1 MAFVLQDVINEIEET
16 RSLEPLKKFKKEN
29 LVKVAAHYGITPA
42 VGATKSHILNLIKDH
57 CVENDIIDEVEEKPI
72 AETAEIVRLKLDFE
86 REERRLARE
95 AEKAL
100 QDAQFAE
107 AQKAREAA
115 EAEAEKARELR
126 LAELKEARELREL
139 ELKAEQEKAL
149 LAAEIEAKKEAAARE
164 HELKMAGLGK
174 HSPSDKASVF
184 DPARNIR
191 LVPPFQEKEVDKY
204 FAHFEKVAD
213 SLNWPK
219 ESWVLLLQSVLVGK
233 AQEIY
238 GSLSVEQSSNYE
250 HVKEAILK
258 AYELV
263 PEAYRQKFRNYLKY
277 DSKTHVE
284 FAREKE
290 NLFNRWCHSKEIG
303 QDFKKLKQ
311 MVLLEEFK
319 DKVRPDIRSHLDEQK
334 VEELEKAAIMADDY
348 ALTHKM
354 SSKSGNPQ
362 QKRYHGS
369 GNRENVSRN
378 MDDRK
383 RQGKSTENVGL
394 VSKVEPLK
402 PISCGH
408 CGKPGHIITNCWKLG
423 GKTPCEHCGRFNHKS
438 EDCRIAKNKLQKE
451 VKPTGLTSLKGL
463 KVSPFNESENSKG
476 VKVKPLID
484 RNSFVEKNKGI
495 KVNPLHNDKSCIED
509 EISPNT
515 ESDYMENYKP
525 FISKGVVSLVGDENS
540 SQKVKILRD
549 TGATQSLMLDSV
561 LPLTEKSFTGANVL
575 ISGVEMGVLEV
586 PLHEVNIKSSLIN
599 GNIVI
604 GMRPSL
610 PVEGISLILGN
621 DLAGEKVMVDP
632 RVVEKPRDDEE
643 TERLA
648 EKFPGIFP
656 ASVVTRSMKAKEE
669 AIKEQGKEEI
679 GLSGTFLENIDGKF
693 EERNKEKADKALMRK
708 ESRNVKENIPEKQE
722 SESKSVISRQNLIEE
737 QSNDKELLDLFKIAL
752 TPVEAEKVSVGY
764 LIKDDILMRKWSPTA
779 CDNNEKGETV
789 YQIVVPTVY
798 RREVLELAH
807 DLPMSGHL
815 GVRKTYNRVLQHFFW
830 PGLKRD
836 VAKWCR
842 ECHTCQ
848 LGGKPNQNIPQ
859 APLHPIPVFDEP
871 FSHIIIDCVGPLPKT
886 KSQNEFL
893 LTIMCS
899 STRFPEAIP
908 LRSIKTNAILKA
920 LIKFFTIFGLPKS
933 IQSDQ
938 GTNFMAH
945 AFQQVMNQL
954 GIKQY
959 KSSAYHPESQGALE
973 RFHQTL
979 KTMIRMYCTE
989 NSRDWDEG
997 VHLLLFAVRES
1008 VQESLGFSPFEL
1020 VFGHAVR
1027 GPLLLLKEKWLDED
1041 PEKISVL
1048 KYVATF
1054 KDRLFR
1060 AGQMAKRNLQESQS
1074 KMKVWY
1080 DRKAKSRCFEP
1091 GDRVLVLFPV
1101 VGNPLQAKYSG
1112 PYKVVKKISDTNY
1125 LVKTPDRRKETQV
1138 CHINMLKAY
1147 HEKPKPELV
1156 TLNNRLGLESLTHS
1170 KDCVGQVAE
1179 KEEDTESEVR
1189 LGNDQ
1194 QPIKLQNSQ
1203 ILNDLDT
1210 KLSHLPS
1217 VQRKE
1222 LAEVITQYREVFP
1235 DVPSKT
1241 NLIEHDV
1248 DVGDSAPIKQ
1258 HPYRV
1263 SPMKKELLDKEVQ
1276 YMLKNDI
1283 IEESQ
1288 SNWSSPCILVPKHD
1302 GGFRFCTDF
1311 RKVNDKTKSD
1321 SFPIPRIADCID
1333 QIGNAKFVSTFDM
1346 LKGYWQV
1353 PLTQRAREISAF
1365 VTPSGLYQYKVM
1377 PFGMKNA
1384 PATFQRMVNK
1394 LVRDIDG
1401 CEGYIDD
1408 VVIYSDNWSDHIHQI
1423 KRFFQIMREAKLT
1436 INLMKSEFG
1445 KATVK
1450 YLGHIVGQGQV
1461 RPLDAK
1467 IQTIAKFPIPTSRKE
1482 LARFLGMA
1490 GYYRNFCLNFSD
1502 IAAPLTNLLSKKV
1515 KFVWTDDC
1523 QMAFDKVKLLLQK
1536 SPVLKSPDYEKPFKL
1551 IIDSSDVGTGSVLVQ
1566 EASDGLDH
1574 PVSYFSKKF
1583 LKYQKNYSVVEKE
1596 TLGLVLALEHFDVYL
1611 GSTPFKIKV
1620 YTDHNPL
1627 TFLKTMKNKNQRLV
1641 RWSLALQEYNLEI
1654 QHIPG
1659 SENVVADA
1667 LSRCIG

>member
-16 RSLEPLKKFKKEN
+16 RSLDPLKKLKKEN
-29 LVKVAAHYGITPA
+29 LAEVAAHYGITPA
-42 VGATKSHILNLIKDH
+42 IGATKSHILDLIKDH
-57 CVENDIIDEVEEKPI
+57 CVENNIIDEVEEKPI
-72 AETAEIVRLKLDFE
+72 VETAEVVKLKLEFQ

-95 AEKAL
+95 EAQRARDAEKA
-100 QDAQFAE
+100 
-107 AQKAREAA
+107 ARE
-115 EAEAEKARELR
+115 EARELR
-126 LAELKEARELREL
+126 LAELKEARKLREL

-149 LAAEIEAKKEAAARE
+149 LEAEKEAAARE

-174 HSPSDKASVF
+174 HSPSDKASAF

-277 DSKTHVE
+277 ASKTHVE

-369 GNRENVSRN
+369 GNRENISRN

-423 GKTPCEHCGRFNHKS
+423 GKTPCKHCGRFNHKS

-515 ESDYMENYKP
+515 ESDYMKNYKP
-525 FISKGVVSLVGDENS
+525 FISEGVVSLVGDENS

-561 LPLTEKSFTGANVL
+561 LPLTENSFTGANVL
-575 ISGVEMGVLEV
+575 ISGAEMGVLEV

-621 DLAGEKVMVDP
+621 DLAGERVMVDP
-632 RVVEKPRDDEE
+632 RVVEKPRDDEK

-656 ASVVTRSMKAKEE
+656 ASVVTRSMKAKKE

-679 GLSGTFLENIDGKF
+679 GLSGTFLENIDDKF
-693 EERNKEKADKALMRK
+693 EERNKEKVDKALMRN

-722 SESKSVISRQNLIEE
+722 SESKSVIPRQNLIKDKN
-737 QSNDKELLDLFKIAL
+737 NDKELLDLFKIAL
-752 TPVEAEKVSVGY
+752 TPIEAEKVSVGY
-764 LIKDDILMRKWSPTA
+764 LIRDNILMRKWSS
-779 CDNNEKGETV
+779 
-789 YQIVVPTVY
+789 
-798 RREVLELAH
+798 H
-807 DLPMSGHL
+807 
-815 GVRKTYNRVLQHFFW
+815 RV
-830 PGLKRD
+830 
-836 VAKWCR
+836 
-842 ECHTCQ
+842 
-848 LGGKPNQNIPQ
+848 
-859 APLHPIPVFDEP
+859 
-871 FSHIIIDCVGPLPKT
+871 
-886 KSQNEFL
+886 
-893 LTIMCS
+893 TI
-899 STRFPEAIP
+899 
-908 LRSIKTNAILKA
+908 
-920 LIKFFTIFGLPKS
+920 
-933 IQSDQ
+933 
-938 GTNFMAH
+938 
-945 AFQQVMNQL
+945 
-954 GIKQY
+954 
-959 KSSAYHPESQGALE
+959 
-973 RFHQTL
+973 
-979 KTMIRMYCTE
+979 
-989 NSRDWDEG
+989 
-997 VHLLLFAVRES
+997 
-1008 VQESLGFSPFEL
+1008 
-1020 VFGHAVR
+1020 

-1060 AGQMAKRNLQESQS
+1060 AGQIAKRNLQESQS

-1156 TLNNRLGLESLTHS
+1156 TLNNRLGLESPTHS

-1179 KEEDTESEVR
+1179 KEEDTESEAR
-1189 LGNDQ
+1189 LENDQ

-1203 ILNDLDT
+1203 ILNDLGT
-1210 KLSHLPS
+1210 KLSHLPL

-1276 YMLKNDI
+1276 YMLENDI

-1394 LVRDIDG
+1394 LVQDIDG

-1408 VVIYSDNWSDHIHQI
+1408 VVIYSDDWSDHIRQI

-1436 INLMKSEFG
+1436 INLMKSEFS

-1467 IQTIAKFPIPTSRKE
+1467 IQTIVKFPIPTSRKE

>member
-1 MAFVLQDVINEIEET
+1 MAFVLQDIINEIEET

-29 LVKVAAHYGITPA
+29 LVKVAVHYGITPA

-57 CVENDIIDEVEEKPI
+57 CVEHDIIDEVEEKPI

-100 QDAQFAE
+100 QDAQLAAQSEE

-115 EAEAEKARELR
+115 EAEAQRARDLR

-164 HELKMAGLGK
+164 HELKMASLGK
-174 HSPSDKASVF
+174 QSPSDKACVF

-369 GNRENVSRN
+369 GNRENISRN

-484 RNSFVEKNKGI
+484 RNHFVEKNKGI

-525 FISKGVVSLVGDENS
+525 FISEGVVSLVGDENS

-561 LPLTEKSFTGANVL
+561 LPLTENSFTGANVL
-575 ISGVEMGVLEV
+575 ISGVEMGILEV

-610 PVEGISLILGN
+610 PVEGISMILGN
-621 DLAGEKVMVDP
+621 DLAGERVMVDP

-656 ASVVTRSMKAKEE
+656 ASVVTRSMKAKKE

-693 EERNKEKADKALMRK
+693 EKRNKEKADKALMRN

-722 SESKSVISRQNLIEE
+722 SESKSVISRQNLIVE
-737 QSNDKELLDLFKIAL
+737 QSKDKELLDLFKIAL

-764 LIKDDILMRKWSPTA
+764 FIKDDILMRKWSPTA

-789 YQIVVPTVY
+789 YQIVVPTVH

-807 DLPMSGHL
+807 DLPVSGHL

-836 VAKWCR
+836 VAKWCK

-859 APLHPIPVFDEP
+859 APLHPIPAFDEP

-886 KSQNEFL
+886 KSQNEYL

-908 LRSIKTNAILKA
+908 LRSIKTNTILKA
-920 LIKFFTIFGLPKS
+920 LIKFFTLFGLPKS

-979 KTMIRMYCTE
+979 KTMIKMYCIE
-989 NSRDWDEG
+989 NSKDWDEG

-1027 GPLLLLKEKWLDED
+1027 RPLLLLKEKWLDED

-1054 KDRLFR
+1054 KDR
-1060 AGQMAKRNLQESQS
+1060 
-1074 KMKVWY
+1074 
-1080 DRKAKSRCFEP
+1080 
-1091 GDRVLVLFPV
+1091 
-1101 VGNPLQAKYSG
+1101 
-1112 PYKVVKKISDTNY
+1112 
-1125 LVKTPDRRKETQV
+1125 
-1138 CHINMLKAY
+1138 
-1147 HEKPKPELV
+1147 
-1156 TLNNRLGLESLTHS
+1156 
-1170 KDCVGQVAE
+1170 
-1179 KEEDTESEVR
+1179 
-1189 LGNDQ
+1189 
-1194 QPIKLQNSQ
+1194 
-1203 ILNDLDT
+1203 
-1210 KLSHLPS
+1210 
-1217 VQRKE
+1217 
-1222 LAEVITQYREVFP
+1222 
-1235 DVPSKT
+1235 
-1241 NLIEHDV
+1241 
-1248 DVGDSAPIKQ
+1248 
-1258 HPYRV
+1258 
-1263 SPMKKELLDKEVQ
+1263 
-1276 YMLKNDI
+1276 
-1283 IEESQ
+1283 
-1288 SNWSSPCILVPKHD
+1288 
-1302 GGFRFCTDF
+1302 
-1311 RKVNDKTKSD
+1311 
-1321 SFPIPRIADCID
+1321 
-1333 QIGNAKFVSTFDM
+1333 
-1346 LKGYWQV
+1346 
-1353 PLTQRAREISAF
+1353 
-1365 VTPSGLYQYKVM
+1365 
-1377 PFGMKNA
+1377 
-1384 PATFQRMVNK
+1384 
-1394 LVRDIDG
+1394 
-1401 CEGYIDD
+1401 
-1408 VVIYSDNWSDHIHQI
+1408 
-1423 KRFFQIMREAKLT
+1423 
-1436 INLMKSEFG
+1436 
-1445 KATVK
+1445 
-1450 YLGHIVGQGQV
+1450 
-1461 RPLDAK
+1461 
-1467 IQTIAKFPIPTSRKE
+1467 
-1482 LARFLGMA
+1482 
-1490 GYYRNFCLNFSD
+1490 
-1502 IAAPLTNLLSKKV
+1502 
-1515 KFVWTDDC
+1515 
-1523 QMAFDKVKLLLQK
+1523 
-1536 SPVLKSPDYEKPFKL
+1536 
-1551 IIDSSDVGTGSVLVQ
+1551 
-1566 EASDGLDH
+1566 
-1574 PVSYFSKKF
+1574 
-1583 LKYQKNYSVVEKE
+1583 
-1596 TLGLVLALEHFDVYL
+1596 
-1611 GSTPFKIKV
+1611 
-1620 YTDHNPL
+1620 
-1627 TFLKTMKNKNQRLV
+1627 
-1641 RWSLALQEYNLEI
+1641 
-1654 QHIPG
+1654 
-1659 SENVVADA
+1659 
-1667 LSRCIG
+1667 

>member
-1 MAFVLQDVINEIEET
+1 
-16 RSLEPLKKFKKEN
+16 
-29 LVKVAAHYGITPA
+29 
-42 VGATKSHILNLIKDH
+42 
-57 CVENDIIDEVEEKPI
+57 
-72 AETAEIVRLKLDFE
+72 
-86 REERRLARE
+86 
-95 AEKAL
+95 
-100 QDAQFAE
+100 
-107 AQKAREAA
+107 
-115 EAEAEKARELR
+115 
-126 LAELKEARELREL
+126 
-139 ELKAEQEKAL
+139 
-149 LAAEIEAKKEAAARE
+149 
-164 HELKMAGLGK
+164 
-174 HSPSDKASVF
+174 
-184 DPARNIR
+184 
-191 LVPPFQEKEVDKY
+191 
-204 FAHFEKVAD
+204 
-213 SLNWPK
+213 
-219 ESWVLLLQSVLVGK
+219 
-233 AQEIY
+233 
-238 GSLSVEQSSNYE
+238 
-250 HVKEAILK
+250 
-258 AYELV
+258 
-263 PEAYRQKFRNYLKY
+263 
-277 DSKTHVE
+277 
-284 FAREKE
+284 
-290 NLFNRWCHSKEIG
+290 
-303 QDFKKLKQ
+303 

-369 GNRENVSRN
+369 GNRENISRN

-484 RNSFVEKNKGI
+484 RNHSVEKNKGI

-525 FISKGVVSLVGDENS
+525 FISEGVVSLVGDENS

-561 LPLTEKSFTGANVL
+561 LPLTENSLTGANVL

-586 PLHEVNIKSSLIN
+586 PLHEVNIKSSLLN
-599 GNIVI
+599 GKIVI
-604 GMRPSL
+604 GTRPSL

-621 DLAGEKVMVDP
+621 EKVMVDP
-632 RVVEKPRDDEE
+632 RVVEKPRDNEE

-656 ASVVTRSMKAKEE
+656 ASVVTRSMKAKKEV
-669 AIKEQGKEEI
+669 IKEQGKEEI
-679 GLSGTFLENIDGKF
+679 DLSGTFLKNIDGKF
-693 EERNKEKADKALMRK
+693 EERNKEKADKALMRN

-722 SESKSVISRQNLIEE
+722 SESKLVISRQNLIVE
-737 QSNDKELLDLFKIAL
+737 QSKDKELLDLFKIAL

-789 YQIVVPTVY
+789 YQIVVPTVH

-807 DLPMSGHL
+807 DLPVSGHL
-815 GVRKTYNRVLQHFFW
+815 GVHKTYNRVLQHFFW

-836 VAKWCR
+836 VAKWCK

-859 APLHPIPVFDEP
+859 APLHPIPAFDEP

-886 KSQNEFL
+886 KSQNEYL

-908 LRSIKTNAILKA
+908 LRSIKTNTILKA
-920 LIKFFTIFGLPKS
+920 LIKFFTLFGLPKS

-959 KSSAYHPESQGALE
+959 KSSAYHPESQG
-973 RFHQTL
+973 
-979 KTMIRMYCTE
+979 
-989 NSRDWDEG
+989 
-997 VHLLLFAVRES
+997 VHLLLFAVHE
-1008 VQESLGFSPFEL
+1008 ESLGFSPFEL

-1112 PYKVVKKISDTNY
+1112 PYKVVKKISDTND
-1125 LVKTPDRRKETQV
+1125 LVKTPGRRKETQV

-1156 TLNNRLGLESLTHS
+1156 TLNSRLGLESPTHS

-1203 ILNDLDT
+1203 ILNDLGT
-1210 KLSHLPS
+1210 KLSHLPL
-1217 VQRKE
+1217 VQKKE
-1222 LAEVITQYREVFP
+1222 LTEVITQYREVFP

-1283 IEESQ
+1283 TEESQ
-1288 SNWSSPCILVPKHD
+1288 SNWSSPCILVPK
-1302 GGFRFCTDF
+1302 R
-1311 RKVNDKTKSD
+1311 RI
-1321 SFPIPRIADCID
+1321 PI
-1333 QIGNAKFVSTFDM
+1333 
-1346 LKGYWQV
+1346 
-1353 PLTQRAREISAF
+1353 
-1365 VTPSGLYQYKVM
+1365 LY
-1377 PFGMKNA
+1377 
-1384 PATFQRMVNK
+1384 
-1394 LVRDIDG
+1394 
-1401 CEGYIDD
+1401 
-1408 VVIYSDNWSDHIHQI
+1408 
-1423 KRFFQIMREAKLT
+1423 
-1436 INLMKSEFG
+1436 
-1445 KATVK
+1445 
-1450 YLGHIVGQGQV
+1450 
-1461 RPLDAK
+1461 
-1467 IQTIAKFPIPTSRKE
+1467 
-1482 LARFLGMA
+1482 
-1490 GYYRNFCLNFSD
+1490 
-1502 IAAPLTNLLSKKV
+1502 
-1515 KFVWTDDC
+1515 
-1523 QMAFDKVKLLLQK
+1523 
-1536 SPVLKSPDYEKPFKL
+1536 
-1551 IIDSSDVGTGSVLVQ
+1551 
-1566 EASDGLDH
+1566 
-1574 PVSYFSKKF
+1574 
-1583 LKYQKNYSVVEKE
+1583 
-1596 TLGLVLALEHFDVYL
+1596 
-1611 GSTPFKIKV
+1611 
-1620 YTDHNPL
+1620 
-1627 TFLKTMKNKNQRLV
+1627 RL
-1641 RWSLALQEYNLEI
+1641 
-1654 QHIPG
+1654 
-1659 SENVVADA
+1659 
-1667 LSRCIG
+1667 

>member
-29 LVKVAAHYGITPA
+29 LVKVAAHFGITPA

-57 CVENDIIDEVEEKPI
+57 CVENDIIDEVEDKPI

-139 ELKAEQEKAL
+139 ELKAEAD
-149 LAAEIEAKKEAAARE
+149 KEAAARE
-164 HELKMAGLGK
+164 HELKMAGLGI
-174 HSPSDKASVF
+174 HSPKDRASAF

-277 DSKTHVE
+277 ESKTHVE

-290 NLFNRWCHSKEIG
+290 NLFNRWCHSKKTG

-369 GNRENVSRN
+369 GNRENISRN

-463 KVSPFNESENSKG
+463 KVSPFNESENQKG

-484 RNSFVEKNKGI
+484 RNHFVEKNKGI

-509 EISPNT
+509 KISPNT

-525 FISKGVVSLVGDENS
+525 FISEGVVSLVGDENS

-561 LPLTEKSFTGANVL
+561 LPLTENSFTGANVL

-632 RVVEKPRDDEE
+632 RVVEKPRDDER
-643 TERLA
+643 TEKLA

-656 ASVVTRSMKAKEE
+656 ASVVTRSMKAKKE

-693 EERNKEKADKALMRK
+693 EERNKEKAEKALMRN

-722 SESKSVISRQNLIEE
+722 SESKSVISRQNLIVE
-737 QSNDKELLDLFKIAL
+737 QSKDKELLDLFKIAL

-764 LIKDDILMRKWSPTA
+764 LIKDNILMRKWS
-779 CDNNEKGETV
+779 
-789 YQIVVPTVY
+789 
-798 RREVLELAH
+798 
-807 DLPMSGHL
+807 
-815 GVRKTYNRVLQHFFW
+815 
-830 PGLKRD
+830 
-836 VAKWCR
+836 
-842 ECHTCQ
+842 
-848 LGGKPNQNIPQ
+848 
-859 APLHPIPVFDEP
+859 
-871 FSHIIIDCVGPLPKT
+871 SHCV
-886 KSQNEFL
+886 
-893 LTIMCS
+893 TI
-899 STRFPEAIP
+899 
-908 LRSIKTNAILKA
+908 
-920 LIKFFTIFGLPKS
+920 
-933 IQSDQ
+933 
-938 GTNFMAH
+938 
-945 AFQQVMNQL
+945 
-954 GIKQY
+954 
-959 KSSAYHPESQGALE
+959 
-973 RFHQTL
+973 
-979 KTMIRMYCTE
+979 
-989 NSRDWDEG
+989 
-997 VHLLLFAVRES
+997 
-1008 VQESLGFSPFEL
+1008 
-1020 VFGHAVR
+1020 
-1027 GPLLLLKEKWLDED
+1027 GPLLLLKGKWLDED

-1156 TLNNRLGLESLTHS
+1156 TLNNRLGLESPTHS

-1189 LGNDQ
+1189 LGNDR

-1203 ILNDLDT
+1203 ILNDLGT
-1210 KLSHLPS
+1210 KLSHLPL

-1241 NLIEHDV
+1241 TLIEHDV

-1408 VVIYSDNWSDHIHQI
+1408 VVIFSDNWSDHIRQI

-1467 IQTIAKFPIPTSRKE
+1467 IQTIVKYPIPTSRKE

-1523 QMAFDKVKLLLQK
+1523 QLAFDKVKLLLQK

>member
-16 RSLEPLKKFKKEN
+16 RSLEPLKKLKKEN

-42 VGATKSHILNLIKDH
+42 IGATKSHILNLIKDH
-57 CVENDIIDEVEEKPI
+57 CVEHDIIDEVEEKPI

-107 AQKAREAA
+107 AQRAREEAQKARD
-115 EAEAEKARELR
+115 LR

-139 ELKAEQEKAL
+139 ELKAEAD
-149 LAAEIEAKKEAAARE
+149 KEAATRE
-164 HELKMAGLGK
+164 HELKMASLGIHTPK
-174 HSPSDKASVF
+174 DKSSAF

-354 SSKSGNPQ
+354 SSKSGNHQ

-369 GNRENVSRN
+369 GNRENISRN

-463 KVSPFNESENSKG
+463 KVSPFNESENQKG

-484 RNSFVEKNKGI
+484 RNHFVEKNKGI
-495 KVNPLHNDKSCIED
+495 KVNPLHNDKICIED
-509 EISPNT
+509 KISPKT

-525 FISKGVVSLVGDENS
+525 FISEGVVSLVGDENS

-561 LPLTEKSFTGANVL
+561 LPLTKNSFTGANVL
-575 ISGVEMGVLEV
+575 ISGVEMGILEV
-586 PLHEVNIKSSLIN
+586 PLHEVYIKSSLIN

-621 DLAGEKVMVDP
+621 DLAGERVMVDP
-632 RVVEKPRDDEE
+632 RVVENEK

-656 ASVVTRSMKAKEE
+656 ASVVTRSVKAKE

-708 ESRNVKENIPEKQE
+708 ESWNVKENIPEKQE
-722 SESKSVISRQNLIEE
+722 SESKSVISRQNLMEE
-737 QSNDKELLDLFKIAL
+737 QSNDKELLDLFKVVL
-752 TPVEAEKVSVGY
+752 TPVKPEKVSVGY
-764 LIKDDILMRKWSPTA
+764 LIRDNIMMRKWSTHH
-779 CDNNEKGETV
+779 V
-789 YQIVVPTVY
+789 
-798 RREVLELAH
+798 
-807 DLPMSGHL
+807 
-815 GVRKTYNRVLQHFFW
+815 
-830 PGLKRD
+830 
-836 VAKWCR
+836 
-842 ECHTCQ
+842 
-848 LGGKPNQNIPQ
+848 
-859 APLHPIPVFDEP
+859 
-871 FSHIIIDCVGPLPKT
+871 
-886 KSQNEFL
+886 
-893 LTIMCS
+893 TI
-899 STRFPEAIP
+899 R
-908 LRSIKTNAILKA
+908 
-920 LIKFFTIFGLPKS
+920 
-933 IQSDQ
+933 
-938 GTNFMAH
+938 
-945 AFQQVMNQL
+945 
-954 GIKQY
+954 
-959 KSSAYHPESQGALE
+959 
-973 RFHQTL
+973 
-979 KTMIRMYCTE
+979 
-989 NSRDWDEG
+989 
-997 VHLLLFAVRES
+997 
-1008 VQESLGFSPFEL
+1008 
-1020 VFGHAVR
+1020 
-1027 GPLLLLKEKWLDED
+1027 PLLLLKEKWLDED

-1060 AGQMAKRNLQESQS
+1060 AGQIAKRNLQESQS

-1080 DRKAKSRCFEP
+1080 DRKAKSRYFEP

-1101 VGNPLQAKYSG
+1101 IGNPLQAKYSG
-1112 PYKVVKKISDTNY
+1112 PYKVIKKISDTNY
-1125 LVKTPDRRKETQV
+1125 LVKTPGRRKETQV

-1156 TLNNRLGLESLTHS
+1156 TLNNRLGLESPTHS

-1189 LGNDQ
+1189 LGKDQ
-1194 QPIKLQNSQ
+1194 QPIKLQNSL
-1203 ILNDLDT
+1203 ILNDLGT

-1408 VVIYSDNWSDHIHQI
+1408 VVIFSDNWSDHIRQI

-1467 IQTIAKFPIPTSRKE
+1467 IQTIVKFPIPTSRKE

-1502 IAAPLTNLLSKKV
+1502 IAAPLTNLLSKRV

-1523 QMAFDKVKLLLQK
+1523 QLAFDKVKLLLQK

>member
-1 MAFVLQDVINEIEET
+1 MAFVLEEVINEIEET
-16 RSLEPLKKFKKEN
+16 RSLEPLKKLKKEN
-29 LVKVAAHYGITPA
+29 LVKVAAHYRITPA

-57 CVENDIIDEVEEKPI
+57 CVEHNIIDEVEEKPI

-107 AQKAREAA
+107 AQRARD
-115 EAEAEKARELR
+115 LR

-139 ELKAEQEKAL
+139 ELKAEREKRDLELKAEQEKAL
-149 LAAEIEAKKEAAARE
+149 LEAEKEAAARE

-174 HSPSDKASVF
+174 HSPSDKASAF

-290 NLFNRWCHSKEIG
+290 NLFNRWYHSKEIG

-348 ALTHKM
+348 ALTHKI

-369 GNRENVSRN
+369 VYRENISRN
-378 MDDRK
+378 ADDRK

-402 PISCGH
+402 PISGGH

-525 FISKGVVSLVGDENS
+525 FISEGVVSLVGDENS

-561 LPLTEKSFTGANVL
+561 LPLTENSFTGANVL

-632 RVVEKPRDDEE
+632 RVVEKPRDDER
-643 TERLA
+643 TEKLA

-656 ASVVTRSMKAKEE
+656 ASVVTRSMKAKKE

-679 GLSGTFLENIDGKF
+679 GLSGTFLENIDVKF
-693 EERNKEKADKALMRK
+693 EERNKEKVDKALMRN

-722 SESKSVISRQNLIEE
+722 SESKSVISRQNLIVE
-737 QSNDKELLDLFKIAL
+737 QSKDKELLDLFKIAL

-764 LIKDDILMRKWSPTA
+764 LIKENILMRKWS
-779 CDNNEKGETV
+779 
-789 YQIVVPTVY
+789 
-798 RREVLELAH
+798 
-807 DLPMSGHL
+807 
-815 GVRKTYNRVLQHFFW
+815 
-830 PGLKRD
+830 
-836 VAKWCR
+836 
-842 ECHTCQ
+842 
-848 LGGKPNQNIPQ
+848 
-859 APLHPIPVFDEP
+859 
-871 FSHIIIDCVGPLPKT
+871 SHCV
-886 KSQNEFL
+886 
-893 LTIMCS
+893 TI
-899 STRFPEAIP
+899 
-908 LRSIKTNAILKA
+908 
-920 LIKFFTIFGLPKS
+920 
-933 IQSDQ
+933 
-938 GTNFMAH
+938 
-945 AFQQVMNQL
+945 
-954 GIKQY
+954 
-959 KSSAYHPESQGALE
+959 
-973 RFHQTL
+973 
-979 KTMIRMYCTE
+979 
-989 NSRDWDEG
+989 
-997 VHLLLFAVRES
+997 
-1008 VQESLGFSPFEL
+1008 
-1020 VFGHAVR
+1020 

-1060 AGQMAKRNLQESQS
+1060 AGQIAKRNLQESQS

-1156 TLNNRLGLESLTHS
+1156 TLNNRLGLESPTHS

-1203 ILNDLDT
+1203 ILNDLGT
-1210 KLSHLPS
+1210 KLSHLPL

-1283 IEESQ
+1283 IEESP

-1353 PLTQRAREISAF
+1353 PLTQRAREVSAF

-1377 PFGMKNA
+1377 LFGMKNA

-1408 VVIYSDNWSDHIHQI
+1408 VVIFSDNWSDHIRQI
-1423 KRFFQIMREAKLT
+1423 ERLFQIMREAKLT

-1467 IQTIAKFPIPTSRKE
+1467 IQTIVKYPIPTSRKE

-1490 GYYRNFCLNFSD
+1490 GYYRNFCLNFSE

-1523 QMAFDKVKLLLQK
+1523 QLAFDKVKLLLQK

-1583 LKYQKNYSVVEKE
+1583 LRYQKNYSVVEKE

-1627 TFLKTMKNKNQRLV
+1627 TFLKTMKNKNQSLV

-1667 LSRCIG
+1667 LSRYIG

>member
-1 MAFVLQDVINEIEET
+1 MLI
-16 RSLEPLKKFKKEN
+16 PKFTN
-29 LVKVAAHYGITPA
+29 
-42 VGATKSHILNLIKDH
+42 
-57 CVENDIIDEVEEKPI
+57 
-72 AETAEIVRLKLDFE
+72 
-86 REERRLARE
+86 
-95 AEKAL
+95 
-100 QDAQFAE
+100 
-107 AQKAREAA
+107 
-115 EAEAEKARELR
+115 
-126 LAELKEARELREL
+126 
-139 ELKAEQEKAL
+139 
-149 LAAEIEAKKEAAARE
+149 
-164 HELKMAGLGK
+164 
-174 HSPSDKASVF
+174 
-184 DPARNIR
+184 
-191 LVPPFQEKEVDKY
+191 
-204 FAHFEKVAD
+204 
-213 SLNWPK
+213 
-219 ESWVLLLQSVLVGK
+219 LLQ
-233 AQEIY
+233 I
-238 GSLSVEQSSNYE
+238 
-250 HVKEAILK
+250 
-258 AYELV
+258 
-263 PEAYRQKFRNYLKY
+263 
-277 DSKTHVE
+277 T
-284 FAREKE
+284 
-290 NLFNRWCHSKEIG
+290 
-303 QDFKKLKQ
+303 
-311 MVLLEEFK
+311 
-319 DKVRPDIRSHLDEQK
+319 
-334 VEELEKAAIMADDY
+334 
-348 ALTHKM
+348 
-354 SSKSGNPQ
+354 
-362 QKRYHGS
+362 
-369 GNRENVSRN
+369 SRN
-378 MDDRK
+378 
-383 RQGKSTENVGL
+383 
-394 VSKVEPLK
+394 
-402 PISCGH
+402 
-408 CGKPGHIITNCWKLG
+408 
-423 GKTPCEHCGRFNHKS
+423 S

-463 KVSPFNESENSKG
+463 KVSPFNESENQKG

-484 RNSFVEKNKGI
+484 RHHFVEKNKGI

-509 EISPNT
+509 KISPNT
-515 ESDYMENYKP
+515 ELDYKENYKP
-525 FISKGVVSLVGDENS
+525 FISEGVVSLVGDENS

-561 LPLTEKSFTGANVL
+561 LPLTENSFTGANVL

-632 RVVEKPRDDEE
+632 RLVEKPRDDEN

-656 ASVVTRSMKAKEE
+656 ASVVTRSMKAKKE

-679 GLSGTFLENIDGKF
+679 GLSGTFLENIDDKF
-693 EERNKEKADKALMRK
+693 EERIKEKAEKALRRN

-722 SESKSVISRQNLIEE
+722 SESKSVISRQNLIEK
-737 QSNDKELLDLFKIAL
+737 QSNDKELLDLFKVAL
-752 TPVEAEKVSVGY
+752 TPVKPEKVCVGY
-764 LIKDDILMRKWSPTA
+764 LIKDNILMRKWS
-779 CDNNEKGETV
+779 
-789 YQIVVPTVY
+789 
-798 RREVLELAH
+798 
-807 DLPMSGHL
+807 
-815 GVRKTYNRVLQHFFW
+815 
-830 PGLKRD
+830 
-836 VAKWCR
+836 
-842 ECHTCQ
+842 
-848 LGGKPNQNIPQ
+848 
-859 APLHPIPVFDEP
+859 
-871 FSHIIIDCVGPLPKT
+871 SH
-886 KSQNEFL
+886 
-893 LTIMCS
+893 
-899 STRFPEAIP
+899 R
-908 LRSIKTNAILKA
+908 
-920 LIKFFTIFGLPKS
+920 FTI
-933 IQSDQ
+933 
-938 GTNFMAH
+938 
-945 AFQQVMNQL
+945 
-954 GIKQY
+954 
-959 KSSAYHPESQGALE
+959 
-973 RFHQTL
+973 
-979 KTMIRMYCTE
+979 
-989 NSRDWDEG
+989 
-997 VHLLLFAVRES
+997 
-1008 VQESLGFSPFEL
+1008 
-1020 VFGHAVR
+1020 

-1060 AGQMAKRNLQESQS
+1060 AGQIAKRNLQESQS

-1125 LVKTPDRRKETQV
+1125 LVKTPDRHKETQV

-1147 HEKPKPELV
+1147 HEKPKPELM
-1156 TLNNRLGLESLTHS
+1156 TLNNRLGLESPTHS

-1203 ILNDLDT
+1203 ILNDLGT
-1210 KLSHLPS
+1210 KLSHLPL

-1384 PATFQRMVNK
+1384 PAKFQRMVNK

-1408 VVIYSDNWSDHIHQI
+1408 VVIFSDNWSDHIRQI

-1461 RPLDAK
+1461 RSLDAK
-1467 IQTIAKFPIPTSRKE
+1467 IQTIVKYPIPTSRKE

-1490 GYYRNFCLNFSD
+1490 GYYRNFCLNFSE

-1523 QMAFDKVKLLLQK
+1523 QLAFDKVKLLLQK

-1641 RWSLALQEYNLEI
+1641 RWSLALQEYNLDI
-1654 QHIPG
+1654 QHIQKYIINY
-1659 SENVVADA
+1659 SH
-1667 LSRCIG
+1667 

>member
-1 MAFVLQDVINEIEET
+1 MAFVLQDIINEIEET
-16 RSLEPLKKFKKEN
+16 RSLESLKKFKKEN
-29 LVKVAAHYGITPA
+29 LVKVAVHYGITPA

-57 CVENDIIDEVEEKPI
+57 CVEHDIIDEVEEKPI
-72 AETAEIVRLKLDFE
+72 AETAEIVKLKLDFE

-100 QDAQFAE
+100 QDAQLAAQFAE

-115 EAEAEKARELR
+115 EAEAQKAREAARELR

-149 LAAEIEAKKEAAARE
+149 LEAEKEAAARE
-164 HELKMAGLGK
+164 HELKMASLGK
-174 HSPSDKASVF
+174 QSPSDKASAF

-369 GNRENVSRN
+369 GNRENISRN

-438 EDCRIAKNKLQKE
+438 EDCRIAKNKLQNE

-484 RNSFVEKNKGI
+484 RNSFVEKNKGT

-525 FISKGVVSLVGDENS
+525 FISEGVVSLVGDENS

-561 LPLTEKSFTGANVL
+561 LPLTENSFTGANVL

-621 DLAGEKVMVDP
+621 DLAGDRVIVDP
-632 RVVEKPRDDEE
+632 RVVEKPRDNEK

-656 ASVVTRSMKAKEE
+656 ASVVTRSMKAKKE

-693 EERNKEKADKALMRK
+693 EERNKEKADNALMRN

-722 SESKSVISRQNLIEE
+722 SESKSVISRQNLIVE
-737 QSNDKELLDLFKIAL
+737 QSKDKELLDLFKIAL

-764 LIKDDILMRKWSPTA
+764 LIKDNILMRKWS
-779 CDNNEKGETV
+779 
-789 YQIVVPTVY
+789 
-798 RREVLELAH
+798 
-807 DLPMSGHL
+807 
-815 GVRKTYNRVLQHFFW
+815 
-830 PGLKRD
+830 
-836 VAKWCR
+836 
-842 ECHTCQ
+842 
-848 LGGKPNQNIPQ
+848 
-859 APLHPIPVFDEP
+859 
-871 FSHIIIDCVGPLPKT
+871 SHCV
-886 KSQNEFL
+886 
-893 LTIMCS
+893 TI
-899 STRFPEAIP
+899 
-908 LRSIKTNAILKA
+908 
-920 LIKFFTIFGLPKS
+920 
-933 IQSDQ
+933 
-938 GTNFMAH
+938 
-945 AFQQVMNQL
+945 
-954 GIKQY
+954 
-959 KSSAYHPESQGALE
+959 
-973 RFHQTL
+973 
-979 KTMIRMYCTE
+979 
-989 NSRDWDEG
+989 
-997 VHLLLFAVRES
+997 
-1008 VQESLGFSPFEL
+1008 
-1020 VFGHAVR
+1020 

-1060 AGQMAKRNLQESQS
+1060 AGQIAKRNLQESQS

-1125 LVKTPDRRKETQV
+1125 LVKTPGRRKETQV

-1156 TLNNRLGLESLTHS
+1156 TLNNRLGLESPTHS

-1179 KEEDTESEVR
+1179 KEEDTVSVSEVR
-1189 LGNDQ
+1189 LENDQ

-1203 ILNDLDT
+1203 ILNDLGT
-1210 KLSHLPS
+1210 KLSHLPL

-1276 YMLKNDI
+1276 YMLENDI

-1408 VVIYSDNWSDHIHQI
+1408 VVIYSDNWSDHIRQI

-1450 YLGHIVGQGQV
+1450 YLGHIAGQGQV

-1490 GYYRNFCLNFSD
+1490 GYYRNFCLNFSE

-1523 QMAFDKVKLLLQK
+1523 QLAFDKVKLLLQK

-1611 GSTPFKIKV
+1611 GSTPFKIRV